1 MNTVLI
7 VEDEKMIRRGIRT
20 MVQRSGV
27 YVENVIECGNGE
39 AALEIVKEQPVDVM
53 FTDIRMPRM
62 DGLTLVKEIQKLQV
76 RPQIVAVSGYDDF
89 SYAVEMLRN
98 GVREYILKPVERQKI
113 AEILQKLEEEF
124 RQKEKRERTDRR
136 IGSNQI
142 RLLLESET
150 TTEQELSLLE
160 ERYEDAFFPDG
171 YQVCIAG
178 RGFVMEERE
187 NVLFIGGVRDENL
200 CIAAP
205 GLLDVIRK
213 NELWQEY
220 AGASSIHCGLRQL
233 KRAYEEALAARRRA
247 FYSMEPFVV
256 HGGGETGGHT
266 GAASAGSKKAG

>member
-1 MNTVLI
+1 MKTVLI

-27 YVENVIECGNGE
+27 PVEIVMECGNGE
-39 AALEIVKEQPVDVM
+39 AALEIVKEQHVDVM
-53 FTDIRMPRM
+53 FTDIRMPKM
-62 DGLTLVKEIQKLQV
+62 DGLTLVKEIQKLKV
-76 RPQIVAVSGYDDF
+76 RPEIVAVSGYDDF

-113 AEILQKLEEEF
+113 VEILKKLEEEF
-124 RQKEKRERTDRR
+124 QQKKKREQTERL

-160 ERYEDAFFPDG
+160 ERDSGTFFPDG

-178 RGFVMEERE
+178 ADFTMEERE
-187 NVLFIGGVRDENL
+187 NVLFIGAVRDGNL

-205 GLLDVIRK
+205 ELLDVMLK

-220 AGASSIHCGLRQL
+220 AGVSPVHRGLREL
-233 KRAYEEALAARRRA
+233 KSACEEAYAARKRA
-247 FYSMEPFVV
+247 FYSMEPFVLY
-256 HGGGETGGHT
+256 GG
-266 GAASAGSKKAG
+266 